1 MHTVGN
7 VHSEQFGGQSKQEPL
22 VKNRPISQVK
32 QGKLVD
38 YKQVKQFED
47 VKQHS
52 LSESNE

>member
-1 MHTVGN
+1 VHTVGN